1 MFSDVKENIYDKYN
15 CTISNI
21 KILSKSTYTGFGQF
35 VRCVIQTDRELGE
48 YTKSRMLRVG
58 LKDVKN
64 SFLNTTFLVEN
75 INNKNGKSYINVEG
89 NYDDFMMFIRFYII
103 RNTENIEHVDINKL
117 WEYEYISKF
126 MGKLVLYGTGEKT
139 YPVST
144 MKDILELTIT
154 LDEIPI
160 KL

>member
-1 MFSDVKENIYDKYN
+1 MFSDVKENICDKYN

-21 KILSKSTYTGFGQF
+21 KILTKSTFVGFGPF
-35 VRCVIQTDRELGE
+35 VRCVIQTDREFGE
-48 YTKSRMLRVG
+48 YTKSRILRVG
-58 LKDVKN
+58 MKDAKN

-89 NYDDFMMFIRFYII
+89 NYDDFMMFIRSYII
-103 RNTENIEHVDINKL
+103 RNTESIEPADINKIWNYKYL
-117 WEYEYISKF
+117 YKFMSKF
-126 MGKLVLYGTGEKT
+126 VLYGTGEKT
-139 YPVST
+139 YPVPT
-144 MKDILELTIT
+144 MKDIFELTIT

>member
-1 MFSDVKENIYDKYN
+1 M
-15 CTISNI
+15 
-21 KILSKSTYTGFGQF
+21 
-35 VRCVIQTDRELGE
+35 
-48 YTKSRMLRVG
+48 
-58 LKDVKN
+58 
-64 SFLNTTFLVEN
+64 TFLVEN